1 MLILYFSPQMY
12 FFQNSHLFRKRIFF
26 LKNLI
31 ELYLKG
37 IYLKNLTSFL
47 LIFCKLIMV
56 ELSQFQLD
64 VYAHKILDDYDAK
77 TPSGIFKDKISI
89 SIEDALRIQLAV
101 TNLREKR
108 GEEVIGY
115 KIGCVSKDTQRKM
128 GFTKPAWGRLWK
140 NELYLDGV
148 TLDKRNF
155 ANPAM
160 EAEFGIVLNRDLTPE
175 LVNLDYI
182 LDSIETIHPIIEI
195 HNLVFNGDPPFGAE
209 LLANNAIHAG
219 VVMGKPTKANI
230 KSEITDL
237 KLIFDNE
244 IIDIWSDKKW
254 PHDMLSEVEWLVKD
268 QDKIGN
274 ILKKGNLIL
283 TGAYGLPIPIND
295 KKLIQVTSSLFGNV
309 SALFQ

>member
-1 MLILYFSPQMY
+1 
-12 FFQNSHLFRKRIFF
+12 
-26 LKNLI
+26 
-31 ELYLKG
+31 
-37 IYLKNLTSFL
+37 
-47 LIFCKLIMV
+47 MV

-244 IIDIWSDKKW
+244 IIDTWSDKKW
-254 PHDMLSEVEWLVKD
+254 PHDMLSEVEWLVKE

-295 KKLIQVTSSLFGNV
+295 KKLIEVTSSLFGNV
-309 SALFQ
+309 SAIFK

>member
-1 MLILYFSPQMY
+1 
-12 FFQNSHLFRKRIFF
+12 
-26 LKNLI
+26 
-31 ELYLKG
+31 
-37 IYLKNLTSFL
+37 
-47 LIFCKLIMV
+47 MV

-182 LDSIETIHPIIEI
+182 LDSIETIHPIIDI

-244 IIDIWSDKKW
+244 IIDTWSDKKW
-254 PHDMLSEVEWLVKD
+254 PHDILSEVEWLVKE
-268 QDKIGN
+268 QYKIGN
-274 ILKKGNLIL
+274 SLKKGNLIL

-295 KKLIQVTSSLFGNV
+295 KKLIEVTSSLFGNV
-309 SALFQ
+309 SAIFK

>member
-1 MLILYFSPQMY
+1 
-12 FFQNSHLFRKRIFF
+12 
-26 LKNLI
+26 
-31 ELYLKG
+31 
-37 IYLKNLTSFL
+37 
-47 LIFCKLIMV
+47 MV
-56 ELSQFQLD
+56 KLSQFQLD
-64 VYAHKILDDYDAK
+64 EYAHKILDDYDAK

-244 IIDIWSDKKW
+244 IIDTWSDKKW
-254 PHDMLSEVEWLVKD
+254 PHDMLSEVEWLVKE

>member
-1 MLILYFSPQMY
+1 
-12 FFQNSHLFRKRIFF
+12 
-26 LKNLI
+26 
-31 ELYLKG
+31 
-37 IYLKNLTSFL
+37 
-47 LIFCKLIMV
+47 MV
-56 ELSQFQLD
+56 ESSQFLLD

-160 EAEFGIVLNRDLTPE
+160 EAEFGIVLIRDLTPE

-244 IIDIWSDKKW
+244 IIDTWSDKKW
-254 PHDMLSEVEWLVKD
+254 PHDMLSEVEWLVKE

>member
-1 MLILYFSPQMY
+1 
-12 FFQNSHLFRKRIFF
+12 
-26 LKNLI
+26 
-31 ELYLKG
+31 
-37 IYLKNLTSFL
+37 
-47 LIFCKLIMV
+47 MV

-77 TPSGIFKDKISI
+77 TPSEIFKNKISI

-148 TLDKRNF
+148 TLDKSNF

-244 IIDIWSDKKW
+244 IIDTWSDKKW
-254 PHDMLSEVEWLVKD
+254 PHDMLSEVEWLVKE
-268 QDKIGN
+268 QDTIGN

-309 SALFQ
+309 SAVFK

>member
-1 MLILYFSPQMY
+1 ML
-12 FFQNSHLFRKRIFF
+12 
-26 LKNLI
+26 
-31 ELYLKG
+31 
-37 IYLKNLTSFL
+37 
-47 LIFCKLIMV
+47 

-77 TPSGIFKDKISI
+77 TPSGIFKDNFRISV
-89 SIEDALRIQLAV
+89 EDALRIQLAV

-244 IIDIWSDKKW
+244 IIDTWSDKKW
-254 PHDMLSEVEWLVKD
+254 PHDMLSEVEWLVKE
-268 QDKIGN
+268 QDTIGN

-309 SALFQ
+309 SAVFK

>member
-1 MLILYFSPQMY
+1 
-12 FFQNSHLFRKRIFF
+12 
-26 LKNLI
+26 
-31 ELYLKG
+31 
-37 IYLKNLTSFL
+37 
-47 LIFCKLIMV
+47 MV

-140 NELYLDGV
+140 NELYLDSV

-244 IIDIWSDKKW
+244 IIDTWSDKKW
-254 PHDMLSEVEWLVKD
+254 PHDMLSEVEWLVKE

>member
-1 MLILYFSPQMY
+1 MTELTENQLNQYAYQMLL
-12 FFQNSHLFRKRIFF
+12 
-26 LKNLI
+26 
-31 ELYLKG
+31 
-37 IYLKNLTSFL
+37 
-47 LIFCKLIMV
+47 
-56 ELSQFQLD
+56 
-64 VYAHKILDDYDAK
+64 DYDSK
-77 TPSGIFKDKISI
+77 TPGTIFKDKVRISV
-89 SIEDALRIQLAV
+89 EDAWRIQSAV
-101 TNLREKR
+101 TNLREQR

-115 KIGCVSKDTQRKM
+115 KIGCVSKDTQLKM
-128 GFTKPAWGRLWK
+128 GFNKPAWGRLWK
-140 NELYLDGV
+140 SELHLDGV
-148 TLDKRNF
+148 TLEKSNF
-155 ANPAM
+155 TNPAM
-160 EAEFGIVLNRDLTPE
+160 EAEFGIILNRDSTPE
-175 LVNLDYI
+175 LVNLEYI

-230 KSEITDL
+230 KSEMTDL

-244 IIDIWSDKKW
+244 IIDTWSDKKW
-254 PHDMLSEVEWLVKD
+254 PHDMLSEVEWLVKE

>member
-1 MLILYFSPQMY
+1 ML
-12 FFQNSHLFRKRIFF
+12 
-26 LKNLI
+26 
-31 ELYLKG
+31 
-37 IYLKNLTSFL
+37 
-47 LIFCKLIMV
+47 

-244 IIDIWSDKKW
+244 IIDTWSDKKW
-254 PHDMLSEVEWLVKD
+254 PHDMLSEVEWLVKE

-295 KKLIQVTSSLFGNV
+295 KKFIEVTSSLFGNV

>member
-1 MLILYFSPQMY
+1 
-12 FFQNSHLFRKRIFF
+12 
-26 LKNLI
+26 
-31 ELYLKG
+31 
-37 IYLKNLTSFL
+37 
-47 LIFCKLIMV
+47 MV
-56 ELSQFQLD
+56 ESSQFQLD

-244 IIDIWSDKKW
+244 IIDTWFDKKW
-254 PHDMLSEVEWLVKD
+254 PHDMLSEVEWLVKE

-283 TGAYGLPIPIND
+283 TGAYGLPIPINN
-295 KKLIQVTSSLFGNV
+295 KELIQVTSSLFGNV
-309 SALFQ
+309 SAVFK

>member
-1 MLILYFSPQMY
+1 MAQ
-12 FFQNSHLFRKRIFF
+12 
-26 LKNLI
+26 
-31 ELYLKG
+31 
-37 IYLKNLTSFL
+37 
-47 LIFCKLIMV
+47 
-56 ELSQFQLD
+56 LSQLQLD

-244 IIDIWSDKKW
+244 IIDTWSDKKW
-254 PHDMLSEVEWLVKD
+254 PHDMLSEVEWLVKE
-268 QDKIGN
+268 QDTIGN

-309 SALFQ
+309 SAVFK

>member
-1 MLILYFSPQMY
+1 
-12 FFQNSHLFRKRIFF
+12 
-26 LKNLI
+26 
-31 ELYLKG
+31 
-37 IYLKNLTSFL
+37 
-47 LIFCKLIMV
+47 MV

-244 IIDIWSDKKW
+244 IIDTWSDKKW
-254 PHDMLSEVEWLVKD
+254 PHDMLSEVEWFVKE

-309 SALFQ
+309 SAIFK